1 MVLASL
7 LVSVLGLV
15 SAIYTM
21 QVYDRVVPTGAFS
34 TLFVLTVGVL
44 ISVALEAV
52 GRQLKT
58 LLIQRSSDRIDQHL
72 SQLFFQAL
80 ALRMDQEAWF
90 CRHACVP
97 DPAATRSS
105 GNI

>member
-44 ISVALEAV
+44 ISVTLEA
-52 GRQLKT
+52 
-58 LLIQRSSDRIDQHL
+58 
-72 SQLFFQAL
+72 AL
-80 ALRMDQEAWF
+80 GGNSRP
-90 CRHACVP
+90 P
-97 DPAATRSS
+97 DPAIL
-105 GNI
+105 GPD